1 MADTRKLTMV
11 FNLDNGDEFKYNLT
25 DPKDALTKTE
35 VDEAMQA
42 MIDNN
47 AVLKDGHGAASIKEA
62 YITTTTQTI
71 LE

>member
-62 YITTTTQTI
+62 YITTTTQTV
-71 LE
+71 LK

>member
-1 MADTRKLTMV
+1 MVDTRKLTMV

-47 AVLKDGHGAASIKEA
+47 SVLKDGHGAASIKEA
-62 YITTTTQTI
+62 YITTTTQTV
-71 LE
+71 LD

>member
-62 YITTTTQTI
+62 YITTTTQTV

>member
-25 DPKDALTKTE
+25 DPKDELAKTE

-42 MIDNN
+42 MIDSN
-47 AVLKDGHGAASIKEA
+47 AILKDGHSVASIKEA
-62 YITTTTQTI
+62 YITTTTQTV

>member
-25 DPKDALTKTE
+25 DPKDALTKTK

-62 YITTTTQTI
+62 YITTTTQTV
-71 LE
+71 LD

>member
-42 MIDNN
+42 MIDIDTPH
-47 AVLKDGHGAASIKEA
+47 V
-62 YITTTTQTI
+62 
-71 LE
+71 

>member
-47 AVLKDGHGAASIKEA
+47 AVLKDGHGAASFKEA
-62 YITTTTQTI
+62 YITTTTQTV
-71 LE
+71 LD

>member
-47 AVLKDGHGAASIKEA
+47 AVLKDGHGVASIKEA
-62 YITTTTQTI
+62 YITTTTQTV
-71 LE
+71 LD

>member
-62 YITTTTQTI
+62 YITTITQTV
-71 LE
+71 LD

>member
-62 YITTTTQTI
+62 YITTTTQTV
-71 LE
+71 LD

>member
-47 AVLKDGHGAASIKEA
+47 AVLKDGHGAALIKEA
-62 YITTTTQTI
+62 YITTTTQTV
-71 LE
+71 LD

>member
-1 MADTRKLTMV
+1 MADTSKLTMV
-11 FNLDNGDEFKYNLT
+11 FNLDNGDDFKYNLV
-25 DPKDALTKTE
+25 DPKDGLTKAE

-62 YITTTTQTI
+62 YITTTTQTV

>member
-11 FNLDNGDEFKYNLT
+11 FNLDNGDELKYNLT

-62 YITTTTQTI
+62 YITTTTQTV

>member
-11 FNLDNGDEFKYNLT
+11 FNLDNGDEFKYNLI

-62 YITTTTQTI
+62 YITTTTQTV
-71 LE
+71 LD

>member
-1 MADTRKLTMV
+1 MADIRKLTMV

-62 YITTTTQTI
+62 YITTTTQTV

>member
-71 LE
+71 LD

>member
-11 FNLDNGDEFKYNLT
+11 FNLDHGDELKYNLT
-25 DPKDALTKTE
+25 DPTAALTKTE

-62 YITTTTQTI
+62 YITTTTQTV

>member
-11 FNLDNGDEFKYNLT
+11 FSLDNGDDFKYNLT
-25 DPKDALTKTE
+25 DPKDDLTKAQ

-47 AVLKDGHGAASIKEA
+47 A
-62 YITTTTQTI
+62 I
-71 LE
+71 LMILNII

>member
-1 MADTRKLTMV
+1 MADTSKLTMV
-11 FNLDNGDEFKYNLT
+11 FNMDNGDDFKYNLA
-25 DPKDALTKTE
+25 DPKDTLTKAE

-47 AVLKDGHGAASIKEA
+47 AILKDGHSAASIKEA
-62 YITTTTQTI
+62 YITKTIKTI

>member
-25 DPKDALTKTE
+25 DPKDELAKTE
-35 VDEAMQA
+35 ADEAMQA
-42 MIDNN
+42 MIDSN
-47 AVLKDGHGAASIKEA
+47 AILKDGHSAASIKEA
-62 YITTTTQTI
+62 YITTTTQTV

>member
-25 DPKDALTKTE
+25 DPKDTLTKTE

-62 YITTTTQTI
+62 YITTTTQTV

>member
-47 AVLKDGHGAASIKEA
+47 AVLKDGYGAASIKEA
-62 YITTTTQTI
+62 YITTTTQTV
-71 LE
+71 LD

>member
-11 FNLDNGDEFKYNLT
+11 FSLDNGDDFKYNLA
-25 DPKDALTKTE
+25 DPKDDLTKAQ

-47 AVLKDGHGAASIKEA
+47 AILKDGHSAAVIKEA
-62 YITTTTQTI
+62 YITTLQHR
-71 LE
+71 LF

>member
-47 AVLKDGHGAASIKEA
+47 AVLKDGHGVASIKEA
-62 YITTTTQTI
+62 YITTTTQTV

>member
-11 FNLDNGDEFKYNLT
+11 FNLDLT

-62 YITTTTQTI
+62 YITTTTQTV
-71 LE
+71 LD

>member
-47 AVLKDGHGAASIKEA
+47 AVLKDGHGACGFERRTRCSFD
-62 YITTTTQTI
+62 
-71 LE
+71 